1 MILLK
6 KLNIIKIKNKYIYIN
21 RAMNISNIDN
31 FLDKIKDNDDV
42 YYIIKSYINIEDC
55 ERIARRK
62 KEELE
67 NIPKKRWKRYIKYKD
82 NNDYSKLK
90 YNK

>member
-1 MILLK
+1 
-6 KLNIIKIKNKYIYIN
+6 
-21 RAMNISNIDN
+21 MNISNIDK

-67 NIPKKRWKRYIKYKD
+67 NIPKKKMEKIY
-82 NNDYSKLK
+82 
-90 YNK
+90 